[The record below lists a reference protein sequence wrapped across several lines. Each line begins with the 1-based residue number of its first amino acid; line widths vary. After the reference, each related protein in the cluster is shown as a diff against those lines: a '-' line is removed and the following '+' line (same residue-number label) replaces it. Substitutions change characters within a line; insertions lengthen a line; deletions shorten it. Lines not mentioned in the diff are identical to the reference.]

1 MRLHHEGK
9 TFILA
14 SVTLWIL
21 ASLLMFTFCNI
32 SFLNYFVSAVFFS
45 IFLLILWFFRI
56 PNRNFSSNNDAI
68 VAPCDGKVVVIEK
81 VFESE
86 YFQEEMIQISIFM
99 SPLNV
104 HANWYPVN
112 GTVAYTKY
120 HPGKYLVAWHP
131 KSSTENERSTVGVI
145 AHNGKKILVRQ
156 IAGMLARK
164 IVTYAKENVQAKLG
178 YEFGFIKFGSRIDIF
193 VPVDTVINVK
203 IGDKTIGGVTEIAQ
217 L

>member
-32 SFLNYFVSAVFFS
+32 SFLNYFVSAIFFS